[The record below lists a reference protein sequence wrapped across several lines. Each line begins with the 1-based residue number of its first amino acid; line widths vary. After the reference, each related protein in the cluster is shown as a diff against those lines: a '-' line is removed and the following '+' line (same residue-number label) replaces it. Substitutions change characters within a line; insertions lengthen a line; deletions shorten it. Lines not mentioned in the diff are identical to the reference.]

1 MNLTTTAHRTPRRFG
16 RLLAAA
22 TATVALAAGAA
33 VGPGVLDHALAAQT
47 ATPAGWHI
55 LVYAVNDSSAD
66 LPLGL
71 DLDEMI
77 NASRSGISF
86 TVYVDGSSASSPTF
100 ASIAVPRTD
109 EALIVEI
116 ANGAATVTQHLG
128 ELDSGSADTLG
139 WFIAQ
144 GLEAHPDERVGLV
157 VWDHGS
163 GWQGVGFDED
173 VTDTGGSRGTTYI
186 DADELGTAMSAALA
200 EAKRPKIDLVMYD
213 ACLMANWDV
222 LAETAPSADYVISS
236 EELVPGLGFDYD
248 AFNVFTDPSAA
259 MPAIFD
265 SLAAGFQADV
275 VADDP
280 GSADAMTLD
289 LVDLAKIPAVDAAL
303 TAFTTAAAADVEH
316 NPQVYIAAADA
327 GLRYGQDGEYWAGF
341 LDLGEFLGRLGADV
355 SPEVAAA
362 RDALL
367 AAIHA
372 AVVDSFDTASY
383 QSATG
388 LTVYFPTEPREYDA
402 NYDHQPTA
410 QTWRPFLSAFY
421 DAQAA
426 EVVDAHVAFASDN
439 LAISTAD
446 ADGYFTVT
454 APVSGGFNGSIQLMA
469 ALPSAD
475 GSLTYFETDSADVSA
490 GQATARILPTL
501 TTISDGTNSG
511 IPFTRYVHETDG
523 WHGYS
528 QFTLQRTDGSIANM
542 NWDRSEQG
550 SGPITVLDPA
560 GTLVNYTPAAG
571 DLAYPV
577 NMVQQPGG
585 QPERAA
591 TAPALDPT
599 KPWTVSD
606 AAIPDGSRVYVA
618 LQVLDASGAT
628 VDSLGGYIMTGK

>member
-1 MNLTTTAHRTPRRFG
+1 MNLETTAHRSPRRLG

-22 TATVALAAGAA
+22 TATAALAAAAA
-33 VGPGVLDHALAAQT
+33 VGPGVLDHALAAQS
-47 ATPAGWHI
+47 AAPAGWHI

-144 GLEAHPDERVGLV
+144 GLEAHPNERIGVV

-173 VTDTGGSRGTTYI
+173 VTATGGSRNTTYI

-200 EAKRPKIDLVMYD
+200 AAKRPKIDLVMYD

-222 LAETAPSADYVISS
+222 LAETAPNADYVISS

-248 AFNVFTDPSAA
+248 AFDVFTDPTAA
-259 MPAIFD
+259 MPAIFR
-265 SLAAGFQADV
+265 SLADGFEADV

-303 TAFTTAAAADVEH
+303 TAFTTAAAADVAH
-316 NPQVYIAAADA
+316 SPQLYIDAANA

-341 LDLGEFLGRLGADV
+341 LDLGEFLGRLGAGV
-355 SPEVAAA
+355 SPQVAAA

-367 AAIHA
+367 AAIHG
-372 AVVDSFDTASY
+372 AVVDRFVTPSY
-383 QSATG
+383 QGATG

-426 EVVDAHVAFASDN
+426 EVVDAHVAFAADD

-446 ADGYFTVT
+446 ADGYFTVS

-469 ALPSAD
+469 ALPGSD

-501 TTISDGTNSG
+501 TTISDGNNAG

-528 QFTLQRTDGSIANM
+528 QFTLQRTDGSVANM

-550 SGPITVLDPA
+550 SGPITVLDPV

-577 NMVQQPGG
+577 NMVRQPGG
-585 QPERAA
+585 QPERVA

-606 AAIPDGSRVYVA
+606 AAIPDGSRVYVE

-628 VDSLGGYIMTGK
+628 VDSLGGYIVTGK

>member
-1 MNLTTTAHRTPRRFG
+1 
-16 RLLAAA
+16 
-22 TATVALAAGAA
+22 
-33 VGPGVLDHALAAQT
+33 
-47 ATPAGWHI
+47 
-55 LVYAVNDSSAD
+55 
-66 LPLGL
+66 
-71 DLDEMI
+71 
-77 NASRSGISF
+77 
-86 TVYVDGSSASSPTF
+86 
-100 ASIAVPRTD
+100 
-109 EALIVEI
+109 
-116 ANGAATVTQHLG
+116 
-128 ELDSGSADTLG
+128 
-139 WFIAQ
+139 
-144 GLEAHPDERVGLV
+144 
-157 VWDHGS
+157 
-163 GWQGVGFDED
+163 
-173 VTDTGGSRGTTYI
+173 
-186 DADELGTAMSAALA
+186 
-200 EAKRPKIDLVMYD
+200 MYD

-289 LVDLAKIPAVDAAL
+289 LVDLAKIPAVDDAL

-367 AAIHA
+367 AAIHD
-372 AVVDSFDTASY
+372 AVVGSFDTPSY

-446 ADGYFTVT
+446 SDGYFTVS

-469 ALPSAD
+469 ALPAP
-475 GSLTYFETDSADVSA
+475 
-490 GQATARILPTL
+490 TARSPTSRP
-501 TTISDGTNSG
+501 TRRTCPPARRRRGSCPRSRRSPTAPTPASRSRVT
-511 IPFTRYVHETDG
+511 FTRPMVGTATPSSRCSAPTG
-523 WHGYS
+523 
-528 QFTLQRTDGSIANM
+528 
-542 NWDRSEQG
+542 RS
-550 SGPITVLDPA
+550 
-560 GTLVNYTPAAG
+560 
-571 DLAYPV
+571 
-577 NMVQQPGG
+577 
-585 QPERAA
+585 
-591 TAPALDPT
+591 PT
-599 KPWTVSD
+599 
-606 AAIPDGSRVYVA
+606 
-618 LQVLDASGAT
+618 
-628 VDSLGGYIMTGK
+628 